1 MAALRA
7 GMGLGGLRLGVA
19 GPARLRAA
27 LPRLFVS
34 PMQRVGALT
43 AAESGPGFGG
53 RCLEGL
59 LAQSRLG
66 VLAASSSSATASA
79 LLGEARQGLNALLRA
94 GLWLIKRTFQ
104 PSLIRRKRK
113 HGFLARAGTKD
124 GVHVLNRRRQKGRRK
139 LCA

>member
-7 GMGLGGLRLGVA
+7 GLLGLRLGVA

-53 RCLEGL
+53 RGLEGL

-66 VLAASSSSATASA
+66 VLQAASSSSATASA
-79 LLGEARQGLNALLRA
+79 LLGEARQGLNALLQA